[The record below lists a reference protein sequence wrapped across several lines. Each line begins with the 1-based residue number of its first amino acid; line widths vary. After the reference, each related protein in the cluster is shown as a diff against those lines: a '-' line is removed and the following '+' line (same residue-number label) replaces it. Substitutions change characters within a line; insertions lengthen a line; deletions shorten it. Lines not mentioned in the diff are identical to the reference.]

1 MDLDDD
7 DGVEEALSFVGTT
20 SLIYEHRHAA
30 FRARSAAV
38 QQDGTQQRAGSYARS

>member
-1 MDLDDD
+1 VDLDDD

-20 SLIYEHRHAA
+20 SLIYEHGHAA

-38 QQDGTQQRAGSYARS
+38 QQDRTQHGARSHARS